1 MAFINERITNKEDI
15 EKYDLRKLWD
25 YYAYMKKENII
36 SLSAKEIPYD
46 WTIDRDKEIF
56 LIYVGKFLDQKLL
69 GDHDRVTYYTKE
81 NMFIF
86 YFKNEFY
93 EIRLMR
99 ERASY
104 FW

>member
-69 GDHDRVTYYTKE
+69 GDHK
-81 NMFIF
+81 
-86 YFKNEFY
+86 K
-93 EIRLMR
+93 
-99 ERASY
+99 
-104 FW
+104 